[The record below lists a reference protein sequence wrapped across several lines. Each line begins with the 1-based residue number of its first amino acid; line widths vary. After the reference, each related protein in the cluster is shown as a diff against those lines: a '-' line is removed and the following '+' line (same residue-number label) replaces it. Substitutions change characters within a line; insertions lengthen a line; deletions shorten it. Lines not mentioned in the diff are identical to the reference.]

1 MNEQVDA
8 PIINVRGN
16 LVGLGPLR
24 REYIPLYQR
33 WMNDFETTRFLD
45 YQPRPMTLEQ
55 ETTWYEQA
63 ATKSDEITFTIY
75 ELSTGRPIGNC
86 GLHNLDLRNRRSEL
100 GILIGEPEAR
110 GKGYGTEA
118 MRLLADFGFTALGL
132 HSLMLWT
139 YEYNIAGQRCYAK
152 VGFREMGRRR
162 ASRWHA
168 GRFWDEI
175 AMDLLASEFE
185 SPVLRALLD
194 PGSSSG
200 SPG

>member
-1 MNEQVDA
+1 MSEQADA
-8 PIINVRGN
+8 PVINFQGE
-16 LVGLGPLR
+16 LVGLGPIR
-24 REYIPLYQR
+24 REFIPLYQR

-45 YQPRPMTLEQ
+45 FQPRPMTLAQ
-55 ETTWYEQA
+55 ETAWFE
-63 ATKSDEITFTIY
+63 ATSTGDGIIFTIY
-75 ELSTGRPIGNC
+75 ELATGRPIGNC
-86 GLHNLDLRNRRSEL
+86 DIQNLDVRNRRAEL
-100 GILIGEPEAR
+100 GILIGEPDAR
-110 GKGYGTEA
+110 GKGYGAEA
-118 MRLLADFGFTALGL
+118 MRLLAGFAFTALGL

-194 PGSSSG
+194 PNQ
-200 SPG
+200 

>member
-1 MNEQVDA
+1 MSEKLDS
-8 PIINVRGN
+8 PIINFHGE
-16 LVGLGPLR
+16 LVGLGPIR
-24 REYIPLYQR
+24 REFIPLYQR

-55 ETTWYEQA
+55 ETGWYENA
-63 ATKSDEITFTIY
+63 SSASDEIAFTIY
-75 ELSTGRPIGNC
+75 ELSTRRPIGNC
-86 GLHNLDLRNRRSEL
+86 GLHGLDVRNRRSEL
-100 GILIGEPEAR
+100 GILIGDPEAR

-118 MRLLADFGFTALGL
+118 MCLLADFGFTALGL

-139 YEYNIAGQRCYAK
+139 YEYNFAGQRCYAK

-194 PGSSSG
+194 PNK
-200 SPG
+200 

>member
-1 MNEQVDA
+1 MSEQVEA
-8 PIINVRGN
+8 PIINVRGE
-16 LVGLGPLR
+16 LVGLGPIR

-55 ETTWYEQA
+55 ETAWFEGTA
-63 ATKSDEITFTIY
+63 SGNGEITFTIY

-86 GLHNLDLRNRRSEL
+86 GLHNLDLRNRRAEL

-132 HSLMLWT
+132 QSLMLWT

-152 VGFREMGRRR
+152 AGFREMGRRR

-185 SPVLRALLD
+185 SPALRALLD
-194 PGSSSG
+194 PESARR
-200 SPG
+200 

>member
-1 MNEQVDA
+1 MSEQPDA
-8 PIINVRGN
+8 PIINVRGE
-16 LVGLGPLR
+16 LVGLGPIR
-24 REYIPLYQR
+24 REHIPLYQR

-45 YQPRPMTLEQ
+45 FQPRPMTLEQ
-55 ETTWYEQA
+55 ETGWYESA
-63 ATKSDEITFTIY
+63 ATGDGIIFTIY
-75 ELSTGRPIGNC
+75 ELATGRPIGNC
-86 GLHNLDLRNRRSEL
+86 DIQNLDVRNRRAQL

-118 MRLLADFGFTALGL
+118 MRLLADFAFTVLNL

-168 GRFWDEI
+168 GRYWDEI

-194 PGSSSG
+194 PESARKR
-200 SPG
+200 

>member
-1 MNEQVDA
+1 MSVKADA
-8 PIINVRGN
+8 PMINFQGE
-16 LVGLGPLR
+16 LVGLGPIR
-24 REYIPLYQR
+24 REFVPLYLR
-33 WMNDFETTRFLD
+33 WINDFETTRYLD
-45 YQPRPMTLEQ
+45 IQPRPMTLEQ
-55 ETTWYEQA
+55 ETAWYEQA
-63 ATKSDEITFTIY
+63 STGEGIIFTIY
-75 ELSTGRPIGNC
+75 EIATGRPVGNC
-86 GLHNLDLRNRRSEL
+86 DIQNLSLRNRRAEV
-100 GILIGEPEAR
+100 GILIGEPETR

-118 MRLLADFGFTALGL
+118 MRLLADYAFNVLNL

-152 VGFREMGRRR
+152 VGFQEVGRRR

-194 PGSSSG
+194 PGQ
-200 SPG
+200 